1 MPPTKVPI
9 QSAIAAAESALETP
23 FAMQTPYVA
32 KSSDTALGASFFFM
46 PSSANLAAFL
56 VLAIVII
63 VVPGPGVLF
72 TIGRALILGTR
83 AALLSVLG
91 NAFGVG
97 LQIVVISL
105 GLGVAI
111 QQSELVFLIVRV
123 LGAGM
128 ITYLGVKAIL
138 ARADFDLN
146 ASQESSSAA
155 VVVRQSIVVGITNA
169 KTFVFFVAAL
179 PSFTSTELG
188 NPIIQMLFL
197 GALFSVIGI
206 LSDSV
211 YAVAAGQARNWLASS
226 QQRLATFR
234 GIGGL
239 ALTILGLYMLYEAI
253 FH

>member
-1 MPPTKVPI
+1 M
-9 QSAIAAAESALETP
+9 L
-23 FAMQTPYVA
+23 
-32 KSSDTALGASFFFM
+32 
-46 PSSANLAAFL
+46 PSSSNLAAFL

-72 TIGRALILGTR
+72 TIGRALILGTK

-111 QQSELVFLIVRV
+111 QQSDLLFLAIRVF
-123 LGAGM
+123 GAGM
-128 ITYLGVKAIL
+128 IIYLGVKAIIS
-138 ARADFDLN
+138 RADFDLN
-146 ASQESSSAA
+146 AQQESSTSAL
-155 VVVRQSIVVGITNA
+155 VVRQSIVVGITNA
-169 KTFVFFVAAL
+169 KTFVFFIAAL
-179 PSFTSTELG
+179 PSFTSPELG
-188 NPIIQMLFL
+188 NPIIQMLLL
-197 GALFSVIGI
+197 GAIFSVIGI

-211 YAVAAGQARNWLASS
+211 YAIAAGQARSWLASS
-226 QQRLATFR
+226 HQRLATFR

-239 ALTILGLYMLYEAI
+239 ALTLLGVYMLYEAV

>member
-1 MPPTKVPI
+1 M
-9 QSAIAAAESALETP
+9 L
-23 FAMQTPYVA
+23 
-32 KSSDTALGASFFFM
+32 
-46 PSSANLAAFL
+46 PSTSNLTAFL
-56 VLAIVII
+56 VLALVII

-72 TIGRALILGTR
+72 TIGRALILGTK

-111 QQSELVFLIVRV
+111 QQSELVFLAIRV
-123 LGAGM
+123 FGAGM
-128 ITYLGVKAIL
+128 IIYLGVKAIL
-138 ARADFDLN
+138 SRADFDLDVKE
-146 ASQESSSAA
+146 QSSTAA

-179 PSFTSTELG
+179 PSFTSPELG
-188 NPIIQMLFL
+188 NPVIQMLLL
-197 GALFSVIGI
+197 GAIFSIIGI
-206 LSDSV
+206 VSDSA
-211 YAVAAGQARNWLASS
+211 YAIAAGQARSWLASS
-226 QQRLATFR
+226 RQRLASFR

-239 ALTILGLYMLYEAI
+239 ALTLLGVYMLYEAI